1 MIERGVCMIAF
12 GDAAR
17 REAGYALESLRR
29 VHPGL
34 QVVVLGDQG
43 IKGVSTMMFNL
54 PDMTNVQ
61 RSRFIKTNLVALFPY
76 KQTLYIDAD
85 TRVNHSVLA
94 GFKVLDDGWDVVIT
108 PSSNQ
113 GADLFWHVGEDE
125 RGRTLVEVAHQPV
138 QLQGGVCWFRK
149 SQRVWDLFAAWR
161 DEWERWR
168 DQDQAALV
176 RALHRSP
183 ARVWLFGRAFNGGAA
198 VAHQFGRARG

>member
-1 MIERGVCMIAF
+1 MIAF

-17 REAGYALESLRR
+17 REAGYALESLRQ
-29 VHPGL
+29 VHPEL
-34 QVVVLGDQG
+34 PVLVLGDREV
-43 IKGVSTMMFNL
+43 KRSFTMEFKL
-54 PDMTNVQ
+54 DDMTNVQ
-61 RSRFIKTNLVALFPY
+61 RSRFIKTNLVALSPY
-76 KQTLYIDAD
+76 KQTLYLDAD
-85 TRVNHSVLA
+85 CRILRSVMA
-94 GFKVLDDGWDVVIT
+94 GFKALDDGWDVVIT

-113 GADLFWHVGEDE
+113 GADLFWHVGDEE
-125 RGRTLVEVAHQPV
+125 RGRTQVEVAHQPV

-149 SQRVWDLFAAWR
+149 SQRVRDLFAAWR

-183 ARVWLFGRAFNGGAA
+183 ARVWLFGRAFNGGAV